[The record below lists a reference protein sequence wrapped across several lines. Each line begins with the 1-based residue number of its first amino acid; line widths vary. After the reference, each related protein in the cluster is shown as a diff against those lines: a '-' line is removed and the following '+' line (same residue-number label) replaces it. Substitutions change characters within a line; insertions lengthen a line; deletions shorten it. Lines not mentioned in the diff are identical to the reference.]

1 MTSMSSQIDE
11 CTGRRTGPHN
21 MNGSALSRTPGRR
34 VAWKRHF
41 SACVPRALVCGVALS
56 LPGINF
62 AADPV
67 EASSPEVSQV
77 AVGYRVIAHRF
88 GDGTLRDVHVWY
100 PTAAAEQALNY
111 GGARGQLGLAAR
123 DATPRAGR
131 AALLLFSHGY
141 LGAGDQSLFLTENL
155 ARAGY
160 VVVAPNHRD
169 SPGSGSNM
177 RRERPEF
184 ENPRTWDARKFEDR
198 RADLIGMLDA
208 LCFAG
213 DPGGEPWRVLR
224 SSVDC
229 SRVGA
234 IGHSLGGY
242 AALGLGGARR
252 EWFDSR
258 VRAVVALSP
267 YAAPYLESSQTSRLQ
282 VPVMLQG
289 ATLDVFITPS
299 LGRLYRKLD
308 GPKCELVLRGESHFA
323 WTNLASV
330 GRSTTA
336 AVGAGNPRWIAG
348 YTLAFLDQHLRD
360 VGRRDFLARPNRSL
374 ARLRCEF

>member
-1 MTSMSSQIDE
+1 MIYGGISVPAGKHAFESF
-11 CTGRRTGPHN
+11 RRY
-21 MNGSALSRTPGRR
+21 RTART
-34 VAWKRHF
+34 AT
-41 SACVPRALVCGVALS
+41 ARALFCGIALTMPMVT
-56 LPGINF
+56 L
-62 AADPV
+62 AVDPV
-67 EASSPEVSQV
+67 AASGAKVSHA

-88 GDGTLRDVHVWY
+88 GDGTTRDVHVWY
-100 PTAAAEQALNY
+100 PTAAAEQPLHY
-111 GGARGQLGLAAR
+111 GGPNGQLGLAAR
-123 DATPRAGR
+123 DAVPRAGR

-184 ENPRTWDARKFEDR
+184 ANPRAWDAKKFEDR
-198 RADLIGMLDA
+198 RADLIGLLDA
-208 LCFAG
+208 LCAAG
-213 DPGGEPWRVLR
+213 NPVGEPWQMLR
-224 SSVDC
+224 RSVDC
-229 SRVGA
+229 SRIGA

-242 AALGLGGARR
+242 AALGIGGARR
-252 EWFDSR
+252 EWSDSR

-267 YAAPYLESSQTSRLQ
+267 YAAPYLESRLAAGPR

-299 LGRLYRKLD
+299 LARLYQTLA

-323 WTNLASV
+323 WTNLASL

-336 AVGAGNPRWIAG
+336 AVEAGNPRWIAG

-360 VGRRDFLARPNRSL
+360 VDRRDFLGRPNRSL
-374 ARLRCEF
+374 SRLSCEL